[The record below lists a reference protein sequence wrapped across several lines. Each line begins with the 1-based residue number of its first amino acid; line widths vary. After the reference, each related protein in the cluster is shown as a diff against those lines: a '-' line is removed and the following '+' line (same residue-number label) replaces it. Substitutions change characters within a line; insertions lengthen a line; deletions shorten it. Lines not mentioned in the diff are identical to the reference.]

1 MPENAAGTTGASG
14 TTGATGAAGAARGT
28 GAARAAGAAGAGA
41 RMTVAAAQ
49 GRQLEVLTAGPEDG
63 LALVFHN
70 GTPGGLVAF
79 GPMTAAA
86 AERGLRTVM
95 YARPG
100 YGASTPQ
107 PGRRIADAAGDVAAV
122 LDALGAEQ
130 FVSAGWSGGGPHA
143 LASAALLPDRCLG
156 AASIAGVAPYAAAGL
171 DWLAGMAGE
180 NVAEFGAAAAGEAEL
195 TAFLAAAAAELR
207 DITGEQM
214 IAGLGELASPTD
226 RSVLTGEFADYMAA
240 AFRAALSSGIAGWRD
255 DDLAFAADWGFVLG
269 TGAPVAVWQGDQ
281 DMMVPFGHG
290 KWLAAQ
296 LPEARAHLVPGA
308 GHLSLAVGQF
318 GEILDDL
325 LSLARAR

>member
-1 MPENAAGTTGASG
+1 VTAAE
-14 TTGATGAAGAARGT
+14 AGETRI
-28 GAARAAGAAGAGA
+28 
-41 RMTVAAAQ
+41 TVAAAH

-63 LALVFHN
+63 LPLVFHN

-86 AERGLRTVM
+86 AARGLRTVM

-107 PGRRIADAAGDVAAV
+107 PGRRVADAAGDVAAV

-143 LASAALLPDRCLG
+143 LASAALLPERCLG
-156 AASIAGVAPYAAAGL
+156 AASIAGVAPYGAAGL
-171 DWLAGMAGE
+171 DWLGGMAGE

-195 TAFLAAAAAELR
+195 TAFLTGAAAELR
-207 DITGEQM
+207 DITGGQV

-240 AFRAALSSGIAGWRD
+240 AFRAALRSGIAGWRD
-255 DDLAFAADWGFVLG
+255 DDLAFVADWGFALG
-269 TGAPVAVWQGDQ
+269 TGAPVTVWQGDQ

-325 LSLARAR
+325 LSMAGVG

>member
-1 MPENAAGTTGASG
+1 MTVPAAG
-14 TTGATGAAGAARGT
+14 
-28 GAARAAGAAGAGA
+28 
-41 RMTVAAAQ
+41 
-49 GRQLEVLTAGPEDG
+49 GRQLEVLASGPEDG
-63 LALVFHN
+63 LPLVFHN

-95 YARPG
+95 YGRPG

-107 PGRRIADAAGDVAAV
+107 PGRRVADAAGDVAAV

-143 LASAALLPDRCLG
+143 LASAALLPQRCLG
-156 AASIAGVAPYAAAGL
+156 AASIAGVAPHDAVGL

-180 NVAEFGAAAAGEAEL
+180 NVAEFGAAMAGEAEL
-195 TAFLAAAAAELR
+195 IAHLTAEAAALR
-207 DITGEQM
+207 DITAEQL
-214 IAGLGELASPTD
+214 IAGLGDLASAAD
-226 RSVLTGEFADYMAA
+226 QAVITGEFASYLAA
-240 AFRAALSSGIAGWRD
+240 AFRAALTSGIAGWRD
-255 DDLAFAADWGFVLG
+255 DDLAFIEDWGFPPG
-269 TGAPVAVWQGDQ
+269 AGAPVTVWQGDQ

-290 KWLAAQ
+290 KWLAAS
-296 LPEARAHLVPGA
+296 LPAARAHLIPGA

-325 LSLARAR
+325 LSVADVS